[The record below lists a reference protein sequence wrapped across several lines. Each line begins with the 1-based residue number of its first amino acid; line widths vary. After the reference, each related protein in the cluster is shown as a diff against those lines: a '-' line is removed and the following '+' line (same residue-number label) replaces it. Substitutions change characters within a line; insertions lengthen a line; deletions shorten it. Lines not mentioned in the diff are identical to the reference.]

1 MIDKDLALAVLENFN
16 NGFVVNE
23 DMLVKAAE
31 SLNFSPREILKE
43 ARLRTVITDFLEKK
57 AGDYKN
63 YLALACGISKERLE
77 KIAILQDSLPE
88 LVAIEYLRAQN
99 FTPHEKLAQMD
110 DGSSA
115 GQNLQQNPA
124 LLQNALLS
132 NDPFGNVMYQPSP
145 TAPAQVPPNEEGNF
159 GQLLNNY
166 DNQDEMQA
174 QQQQLGADQ
183 MLQQASQEEM
193 QQQPGMQPTYSK
205 EQIQQALMQADAQG
219 KAKYVMPGGT
229 PEQLERLSTE
239 IAKIEQQTGIPISDP
254 AQLKKV
260 MQGIEKQEKA
270 IIDQAIQANF
280 ETGQQEATG
289 PLPGPA
295 GQTQQTP
302 PSQDPSAM
310 QKMAYLMWLV
320 KRK

>member
-1 MIDKDLALAVLENFN
+1 MISKDLALAVFTNFN
-16 NGFVVNE
+16 NGLVVNE

-31 SLNFSPREILKE
+31 SLNFSPYEILKE
-43 ARLRTVITDFLEKK
+43 ARLRSIITDFLEKK
-57 AGDYKN
+57 AGNYVD
-63 YLALACGISKERLE
+63 YLASACGISKDRLE
-77 KIAILQDSLPE
+77 KIAFLQDTIPE
-88 LVAIEYLRAQN
+88 FVAIEFLRTQN
-99 FTPHEKLAQMD
+99 FAPHEKLAQID
-110 DGSSA
+110 NGSST

-145 TAPAQVPPNEEGNF
+145 TAPAQVPPSGGGNLN
-159 GQLLNNY
+159 QLLDNY
-166 DNQDEMQA
+166 ENQDQMQQ

-193 QQQPGMQPTYSK
+193 QQQSGMQPTYSK
-205 EQIQQALMQADAQG
+205 EQIQQALMQADSQG

-229 PEQLERLSTE
+229 PEQLERLSAE

-280 ETGQQEATG
+280 ETGQQEVTG
-289 PLPGPA
+289 PLPDPA
-295 GQTQQTP
+295 GQQQISQGTQ
-302 PSQDPSAM
+302 
-310 QKMAYLMWLV
+310 KLAYLMWLV

>member
-1 MIDKDLALAVLENFN
+1 MIDKDLALAILENFN
-16 NGFVVNE
+16 NGFIVNE

-31 SLNFSPREILKE
+31 SLDFSPREILKE
-43 ARLRTVITDFLEKK
+43 ARLRTVITDYLEKR
-57 AGDYKN
+57 ASSNSLKN
-63 YLALACGISKERLE
+63 YLALACGTNSERLE
-77 KIAILQDSLPE
+77 KIAFLQDSTPE
-88 LVAIEYLRAQN
+88 FVAISYLQTQN
-99 FTPHEKLAQMD
+99 FAPHEKLAQMD
-110 DGSSA
+110 DGSST

-145 TAPAQVPPNEEGNF
+145 TAPAQIPPNEEGNF
-159 GQLLNNY
+159 NQLLDNY
-166 DNQDEMQA
+166 ENQDQMQA
-174 QQQQLGADQ
+174 QQQQLGADS
-183 MLQQASQEEM
+183 MLEQAAQEET

-205 EQIQQALMQADAQG
+205 EQITQALMQADAQG

-229 PEQLERLSTE
+229 PEQLKRLSTE
-239 IAKIEQQTGIPISDP
+239 IGKIEQQTGIPISDP

-280 ETGQQEATG
+280 ETGQQEMTG
-289 PLPGPA
+289 PLPSPA
-295 GQTQQTP
+295 GQTQQQIPQET
-302 PSQDPSAM
+302 
-310 QKMAYLMWLV
+310 QKLAYLMWLT